1 MIFAKEA
8 SHHRV
13 SLTKGRVVVLTEG
26 PIDHGGTLSWLGI
39 VGQRVVVVA
48 VEVIDIGM
56 KEGFVDD
63 SKVIAALRRVVG
75 LRCIF

>member
-1 MIFAKEA
+1 M
-8 SHHRV
+8 
-13 SLTKGRVVVLTEG
+13 
-26 PIDHGGTLSWLGI
+26 
-39 VGQRVVVVA
+39 A

-75 LRCIF
+75 LRSIFEVVVPNAASLSNLLPEIIADDVQLLVDIVN